1 MRLEYTLTPPYENI
15 YMASA
20 TKTSAPAAAAAKVQA
35 AARKAGHAWNEHDA
49 RCIGDALD
57 AAITR
62 RRNVQDV
69 KVEYGS
75 VRIRFDLKDDGELEM
90 VDEKDDRAVRKDD
103 GSPAGDSQASQRAPD
118 VASART

>member
-1 MRLEYTLTPPYENI
+1 
-15 YMASA
+15 MASA
-20 TKTSAPAAAAAKVQA
+20 TKTSGSAPAAAAAKVQA

-75 VRIRFDLKDDGELEM
+75 VRIRFDLKDDGE
-90 VDEKDDRAVRKDD
+90 
-103 GSPAGDSQASQRAPD
+103 AGDGG
-118 VASART
+118 